1 MTALQPVQN
10 YWELLPETL
19 IESWEERAAIM
30 EYEGGLSREEAEW
43 QAFLCVQGE
52 AKRPAS
58 EPRGRR
64 HKPMLGIC
72 SPDSEGYVDTPCL
85 RRYPMS

>member
-10 YWELLPETL
+10 YWELLPEAL

-30 EYEGGLSREEAEW
+30 EYEGGLTREEAEW

-52 AKRPAS
+52 LDGS
-58 EPRGRR
+58 
-64 HKPMLGIC
+64 
-72 SPDSEGYVDTPCL
+72 V
-85 RRYPMS
+85 